1 MARGLTK
8 RQLEVL
14 EFLIEF
20 IDEHGYAPSHR
31 DICQH
36 FGMASTRAASDHL
49 DALEKKGYI
58 ARDGDIARGI
68 RILIRPFGMTPSK
81 PPRVLPLVGRIA
93 AGTPILAVE
102 NITERIS
109 IDPSLV
115 KSDNSFLLE
124 VEGNSMI
131 DAHILPG
138 DYIIVKQQESAENG
152 DIVAALLGEDATV
165 KRFEKKSGRIR
176 LIPENASM
184 DPIPV
189 PDPSELRILGI
200 VTGLVRRMQ

>member
-1 MARGLTK
+1 MARGLTD
-8 RQLEVL
+8 RQREIL

-20 IDEHGYAPSHR
+20 TEETGYPPTLR
-31 DICQH
+31 EICKH

-49 DALEKKGYI
+49 DALERKGYI
-58 ARDGDIARGI
+58 ERRGDRARAISFPGAG
-68 RILIRPFGMTPSK
+68 GGAAPSK
-81 PPRVLPLVGRIA
+81 PPKVLPLVGRIA

-102 NITERIS
+102 NITDRIS

-138 DYIIVKQQESAENG
+138 DYIIVKQQDTADSG
-152 DIVAALLGEDATV
+152 DIVAALLGDDATV
-165 KRFEKKSGRIR
+165 KRLEKKSGKIR
-176 LIPENASM
+176 LIPENATM
-184 DPIPV
+184 EPIPV
-189 PDPSELRILGI
+189 PDPSELRILGV
-200 VTGLVRRMQ
+200 VTGLVRRMR